1 MTREVRVPNAAAL
14 EGVRWRRSSR
24 SGPNGGSCVEV
35 AGLSGEVT
43 AVRDSKRPQGPALVF
58 DRRAWAAFLRRLD

>member
-1 MTREVRVPNAAAL
+1 MQYGRVWNAAEL

-24 SGPNGGSCVEV
+24 SGPNGGQCVEV
-35 AGLSGEVT
+35 AGLSGGVT

-58 DRRAWAAFLRRLD
+58 DRRVWAAFLRRLA